1 VRSLSRKQSRGII
14 LQILY
19 QIDVGKMA
27 VDEATANV
35 LNDQDIKAKELEY
48 IKDTISGVINNLPTI
63 DKAIK
68 ENAID
73 WNIERMAKV
82 DKNILRY
89 AVYELLYSESVPQ
102 SVAINEGVELTKVFS
117 SPESGKFINGIL
129 GKVVRLKEQ
138 DLSK

>member
-1 VRSLSRKQSRGII
+1 LSRKQSRGII

-27 VDEATANV
+27 IDEATTNV
-35 LNDQDIKAKELEY
+35 IHEQDLKTKEEEY
-48 IKDTISGVINNLPTI
+48 IKDTINGVVNNLPTI

-68 ENAID
+68 DNAID
-73 WNIERMAKV
+73 WNIDRMAKV

-129 GKVVRLKEQ
+129 GKVVAVKEQ
-138 DLSK
+138 YLSK